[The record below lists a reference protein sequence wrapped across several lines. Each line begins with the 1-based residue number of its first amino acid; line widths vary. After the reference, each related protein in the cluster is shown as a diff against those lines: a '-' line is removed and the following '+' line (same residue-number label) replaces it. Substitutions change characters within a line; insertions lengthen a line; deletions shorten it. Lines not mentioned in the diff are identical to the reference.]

1 MQRAWTDR
9 YRNLHDNYFTLV
21 DLLVSDCGFN
31 LETLSIPQKEYCLA
45 RPAREAEAKAKME
58 AEALLTADTP
68 LHADNEWNIRYSSST
83 MTHLAAKT
91 CNFIAPFSLS
101 LLIRSG

>member
-1 MQRAWTDR
+1 MQRAWKDR
-9 YRNLHDNYFTLV
+9 YRNSHDNYFALV

-31 LETLSIPQKEYCLA
+31 LETLSIPQKEYILA

-58 AEALLTADTP
+58 AKALLPEETP
-68 LHADNEWNIRYSSST
+68 LHADNEWNIRYSSSA
-83 MTHLAAKT
+83 MMQLAAKT
-91 CNFIAPFSLS
+91 CNFIAPFSFS